1 MATYIGYL
9 RKNDNAG
16 YRIEFP
22 DFPDCDSTAQR
33 VEHAGVMAAEDLL
46 RHVTALVS
54 FGLPIPPATPLAQLA
69 DDPRRGESELI
80 EVDLDLELVANPN
93 LSMYHNL

>member
-9 RKNDNAG
+9 RKNGNAG

-69 DDPRRGESELI
+69 DDLGAGK
-80 EVDLDLELVANPN
+80 AN
-93 LSMYHNL
+93 